1 MTTNRNLLSTPSIGG
16 LFVSDDRPIPW
27 QFTYYYKSGSL
38 KDQFN
43 VYMRFLPDGFFR
55 GRGMDSIGPFLLRGK
70 VDPDISG
77 AMDSLSQAS
86 YILPSIVTVNCTAS
100 GRVRLVFP

>member
-1 MTTNRNLLSTPSIGG
+1 
-16 LFVSDDRPIPW
+16 
-27 QFTYYYKSGSL
+27 
-38 KDQFN
+38 
-43 VYMRFLPDGFFR
+43 
-55 GRGMDSIGPFLLRGK
+55 MDSIGPFLLRGK